1 MMFLRCSH
9 HQQTSMKDI
18 IILGSG
24 LAGSLLSILLAQR
37 GYAVQ
42 VYEKRGD
49 PRRQEAAGGRSIN
62 LALSRRGWK
71 ALEAA
76 GVDEAVREQAIAMRG
91 RMIHD
96 PEGSTALQPY
106 GTAGQAIY
114 SVSRGA
120 LNQLL
125 LDEAERHGVQLFFEH
140 PCQSVNLEQ
149 AQPLI
154 HDLQQDTQLTPK
166 ADLLIGADGAYSTLR
181 EAMRFTPRFNYSQ
194 HYIEHG
200 YKELHIPPVAG
211 DFAMEPHA
219 LHIWPRG
226 GYMLIALPNADESFT
241 ATLFLPYEGPNS
253 FAQLEQEDQ
262 LQTFFNEQFPDA
274 LALMPTL
281 TEDFFRNP
289 TADLVTIRCYPWSRY
304 GRNLLIGDAAHAIVP
319 FYGQGMNAAFEDC
332 RLLAERFAEPPT
344 DLAAELEQFQQQRK
358 PDADAIA
365 ELALQNF
372 VEMRDRVADPRFV
385 AQKQIEA
392 ELHRRYPDRWI
403 PLYARVTFSDDR
415 YSEALRRGKQQ
426 EAVMQQLMRKQ
437 PNPATLTDEDY
448 ARIVGELDAG

>member
-1 MMFLRCSH
+1 MFLLCHAH
-9 HQQTSMKDI
+9 HQQTGMKDI

-37 GYAVQ
+37 GYAVR

-49 PRRQEAAGGRSIN
+49 PRSQEAAGGRSIN

-76 GVDEAVREQAIAMRG
+76 GADEAVREQAIAMRG

-96 PEGSTALQPY
+96 PEGNTALQPY
-106 GTAGQAIY
+106 GTNGQAIY
-114 SVSRGA
+114 SVSRGD

-125 LDEAERHGVQLFFEH
+125 LNEAERQGVQLFFEH
-140 PCQSVNLEQ
+140 PCQSVDLEQ
-149 AQPLI
+149 GQPLI
-154 HDLQQDTQLTPK
+154 YNLRQDTRLTPE

-181 EAMRFTPRFNYSQ
+181 GAMQFTPRFDYSQ

-200 YKELHIPPVAG
+200 YKELHIPPVADG
-211 DFAMEPHA
+211 FAMEPHA

-226 GYMLIALPNADESFT
+226 GYMLIALPNADKSFT
-241 ATLFLPYEGPNS
+241 ATLFLPYEGPDS
-253 FAQLEQEDQ
+253 FARLEQEGQ
-262 LQTFFNEQFPDA
+262 LHTFFEEQFPDA

-281 TEDFFRNP
+281 PEDFFGNP
-289 TADLVTIRCYPWSRY
+289 TADLVTIQCYPWSRY

-344 DLAAELEQFQQQRK
+344 DLAAELERFQQQRK

-372 VEMRDRVADPRFV
+372 VEMRDRVADPQFV

-392 ELHRRYPDRWI
+392 ELHRRYPAQWI
-403 PLYARVTFSDDR
+403 PQYTRVTFSDDR
-415 YSEALRRGKQQ
+415 YSDALRLGKRQ
-426 EAVMQQLMRKQ
+426 EAIMQQVMKDA
-437 PNPATLTDEDY
+437 PDPAKLTDEDY
-448 ARIVGELDAG
+448 ARIVGEL

>member
-1 MMFLRCSH
+1 
-9 HQQTSMKDI
+9 MKDI

-24 LAGSLLSILLAQR
+24 LAGSLLSILLTKQ
-37 GYAVQ
+37 GYGVQ
-42 VYEKRGD
+42 VYEKRSD
-49 PRRQEAAGGRSIN
+49 PRTRAAAGGRSIN

-76 GVDEAVREQAIAMRG
+76 GVDHQVRQQAIAMRG
-91 RMIHD
+91 RMIHN
-96 PEGSTALQPY
+96 PEGNTALQPY
-106 GTAGQAIY
+106 GTGGQAIY

-125 LDEAERHGVQLFFEH
+125 LNEAERHGVQLFFEH
-140 PCQSVNLEQ
+140 PCQSVDLERG
-149 AQPLI
+149 QPLI
-154 HDLQQDTQLTPK
+154 HDRRQDRLITPD

-181 EAMRFTPRFNYSQ
+181 GAMQFTPRFNYSQ

-226 GYMLIALPNADESFT
+226 GYMLIALPNADKSFT
-241 ATLFLPYEGPNS
+241 ATLFLPYEGKNS
-253 FAQLEQEDQ
+253 FAQLAHEDQ
-262 LQTFFNEQFPDA
+262 VREFFAAQFPDA
-274 LALMPTL
+274 VPLMPGL
-281 TEDFFRNP
+281 TEDFFGNP

-332 RLLAERFAEPPT
+332 RLLAERFAEQPT
-344 DLAAELEQFQQQRK
+344 DLAAELEQFQRQRK

-372 VEMRDRVADPRFV
+372 VEMRDRVADPQFV

-403 PLYARVTFSDDR
+403 PLYTRVTFSDDR
-415 YSEALRRGKQQ
+415 YSEALKQSKRQ
-426 EAVMQQLMRKQ
+426 EAIMQRVMKEE
-437 PNPATLTDEDY
+437 PDPAALTDEDY
-448 ARIVGELDAG
+448 VRILEEL

>member
-1 MMFLRCSH
+1 
-9 HQQTSMKDI
+9 MKNI

-24 LAGSLLSILLAQR
+24 LAGSLLSILLARQ

-62 LALSRRGWK
+62 LALSWRGWK
-71 ALEAA
+71 ALTAA
-76 GVDEAVREQAIAMRG
+76 GVDGAVREQAIAMRG

-96 PEGSTALQPY
+96 PEGNTALQPY

-114 SVSRGA
+114 SVSRGD

-125 LDEAERHGVQLFFEH
+125 LNEAERQGVQLFFEH
-140 PCQSVNLEQ
+140 SCQSVDLEQ
-149 AQPLI
+149 GQPLI
-154 HDLQQDTQLTPK
+154 HNLRQDAQFTPK
-166 ADLLIGADGAYSTLR
+166 SDLLIGADGAYSTLR
-181 EAMRFTPRFNYSQ
+181 GAMQFTPRFNYSQ

-226 GYMLIALPNADESFT
+226 GYMLIALPNADKSFT

-253 FAQLEQEDQ
+253 FARLDRENRMR
-262 LQTFFNEQFPDA
+262 TFFQEQFPDA
-274 LALMPTL
+274 LALMPSL
-281 TEDFFRNP
+281 TEDFFHNP
-289 TADLVTIRCYPWSRY
+289 TADLVTIQCYPWSRY

-332 RLLAERFAEPPT
+332 RLLAKRFADQPT
-344 DLAAELEQFQQQRK
+344 DLATELMQFQQQRK

-372 VEMRDRVADPRFV
+372 IEMRDRVADPQFV

-403 PLYARVTFSDDR
+403 PLYTRVTFSDDR
-415 YSEALRRGKQQ
+415 YSDALRLGRRQ
-426 EAVMQQLMRKQ
+426 EAIMQQVMEEATD
-437 PNPATLTDEDY
+437 PAQLTDEDY
-448 ARIVGELDAG
+448 ARIVSNL

>member
-1 MMFLRCSH
+1 
-9 HQQTSMKDI
+9 MKDI

-24 LAGSLLSILLAQR
+24 LAGSLLSILLARQ

-49 PRRQEAAGGRSIN
+49 PRSQEAAGGRSIN
-62 LALSRRGWK
+62 LALSRRGWR

-76 GVDEAVREQAIAMRG
+76 GVDDAVREQAIAMRG

-96 PEGSTALQPY
+96 AEGNTTLQPY
-106 GTAGQAIY
+106 GTDGQAIY

-125 LDEAERHGVQLFFEH
+125 LSEAERHGVQLFFEH

-149 AQPLI
+149 GQPLI
-154 HDLQQDTQLTPK
+154 HDLRQDRQTTPE

-181 EAMRFTPRFNYSQ
+181 GAMQFTPRFNYSQ

-200 YKELHIPPVAG
+200 YKELHIPPAAG

-226 GYMLIALPNADESFT
+226 GYMLIALPNADKSFT

-253 FAQLEQEDQ
+253 FAQLAQEAQ
-262 LQTFFNEQFPDA
+262 LRKFFAEQFPDA
-274 LALMPTL
+274 LALMPSL
-281 TEDFFRNP
+281 TEDFFNNP
-289 TADLVTIRCYPWSRY
+289 TADLVTIQCYPWSRY

-332 RLLAERFAEPPT
+332 RLLAERFTDQPT
-344 DLAAELEQFQQQRK
+344 DLATELEQFQQQRK

-372 VEMRDRVADPRFV
+372 VEMRDRVADPQFV
-385 AQKQIEA
+385 AQKKIEA

-403 PLYARVTFSDDR
+403 PLYTRVTFSDDR
-415 YSEALRRGKQQ
+415 YSEALRMGQRQ
-426 EAVMQQLMRKQ
+426 EAIMQRVMQKE
-437 PNPATLTDEDY
+437 PDPAKLTEEDY
-448 ARIVGELDAG
+448 ARIVNSL

>member
-1 MMFLRCSH
+1 
-9 HQQTSMKDI
+9 MKNV

-24 LAGSLLSILLAQR
+24 LAGSLLSILLAQQ
-37 GYAVQ
+37 GYAVR
-42 VYEKRGD
+42 VYEKRPD
-49 PRRQEAAGGRSIN
+49 PRTKEAAGGRSIN

-71 ALEAA
+71 ALAAA
-76 GVDEAVREQAIAMRG
+76 GIDEQVRQQAIAMRG
-91 RMIHD
+91 RMVHNT
-96 PEGSTALQPY
+96 EGSPALQAY
-106 GTAGQAIY
+106 GTDGQAIY

-125 LDEAERHGVQLFFEH
+125 LNEAEQRGVQLFFEH
-140 PCQSVNLEQ
+140 ACRSVDLAQ
-149 AQPLI
+149 GQPLVYN
-154 HDLQQDTQLTPK
+154 LQQGKELTPE

-181 EAMRFTPRFNYSQ
+181 SAMQLTPRFNYSQ

-200 YKELHIPPVAG
+200 YKELHIPPTG
-211 DFAMEPHA
+211 GNFAMEPHA

-226 GYMLIALPNADESFT
+226 GYMLIALPNADKSFT
-241 ATLFLPYEGPNS
+241 ATLFLPYKGNNS
-253 FAQLEQEDQ
+253 FAQLSGEAE
-262 LQTFFNEQFPDA
+262 LRTFFAEQFPDA
-274 LALMPTL
+274 VSLMPNL
-281 TEDFFRNP
+281 EEDFFGNP

-304 GRNLLIGDAAHAIVP
+304 GKNLLIGDAAHAIVP

-332 RLLAERFAEPPT
+332 RLLAAHFADQPT
-344 DLAAELEQFQQQRK
+344 DLATVLDNFQQARK

-372 VEMRDRVADPRFV
+372 VEMRDRVADPQFV

-403 PLYARVTFSDDR
+403 PLYTRVTFSDDR

-426 EAVMQQLMRKQ
+426 EAVMQRVMQET
-437 PNPATLTDEDY
+437 PNPTELKDEDY
-448 ARIVGELDAG
+448 ARIVALL

>member
-1 MMFLRCSH
+1 
-9 HQQTSMKDI
+9 MKDI

-24 LAGSLLSILLAQR
+24 LAGSLLSILLAKQ
-37 GYAVQ
+37 GYGVQ
-42 VYEKRGD
+42 VYEKRSD
-49 PRRQEAAGGRSIN
+49 PRTQAPAGGRSIN

-76 GVDEAVREQAIAMRG
+76 GVDHQVRQQAIAMRG

-96 PEGSTALQPY
+96 PEGETALQPY
-106 GTAGQAIY
+106 GTDGQAIY
-114 SVSRGA
+114 SVSRDN

-125 LDEAERHGVQLFFEH
+125 LTKAEQHGVQFFFEH
-140 PCQSVNLEQ
+140 PCQSVDLERG
-149 AQPLI
+149 QPI
-154 HDLQQDTQLTPK
+154 IRDLRQDRQTTPQ

-181 EAMRFTPRFNYSQ
+181 GAMQFTPRFNYSQ

-200 YKELHIPPVAG
+200 YKELHIPPTEG

-226 GYMLIALPNADESFT
+226 GYMLIALPNADRSFT
-241 ATLFLPYEGPNS
+241 ATLFLPYEGKNS
-253 FAQLEQEDQ
+253 FVQLNHEDQ
-262 LQTFFNEQFPDA
+262 VRAFFAAQFPDA
-274 LALMPTL
+274 IPLMPSL
-281 TEDFFRNP
+281 AEDFFGNP
-289 TADLVTIRCYPWSRY
+289 TADLVTIQCYPWSRY

-332 RLLAERFAEPPT
+332 RLLAERFTDQPT

-372 VEMRDRVADPRFV
+372 VEMRDRVADPQFV

-403 PLYARVTFSDDR
+403 PLYTRVTFSDDR
-415 YSEALRRGKQQ
+415 YSEALKQGKRQ
-426 EAVMQQLMRKQ
+426 EAIMRRVMQAQ
-437 PNPATLTDEDY
+437 PDPSVWTDQDY
-448 ARIVGELDAG
+448 ARIMEEL